1 MTPQSA
7 ATPPATPA
15 ATTTAPV
22 TSSIVVEA
30 PIQRAFDAFTR
41 EMGSWWPSDHH
52 ILEAEL
58 AEMVFEPR
66 AGGHIIDRG
75 VDGSECRWSRV
86 LAYEPPARIV
96 FSWDVNLSWQLETD
110 PARASEI
117 EVRFVA
123 EAPERTRVEL
133 EHRHLERHGQGWEK
147 MRDAVA
153 SPNGWDLGI
162 EAFAQRLQR

>member
-7 ATPPATPA
+7 ASTAPD
-15 ATTTAPV
+15 TAPV

-30 PIQRAFDAFTR
+30 PIDRAFDVFTR
-41 EMGSWWPSDHH
+41 EIGSWWPSDHH
-52 ILEAEL
+52 ILQAEL
-58 AEMVFEPR
+58 AELVFEPR

-75 VDGSECRWSRV
+75 IDGTECRWSRV
-86 LAYEPPARIV
+86 LAYEPPTRVV
-96 FSWDVNLSWQLETD
+96 FSWDISLAWQLETD

-123 EAPERTRVEL
+123 ETPERTRVEL
-133 EHRHLERHGQGWEK
+133 EHHHLERHGQGWEK

-153 SPNGWDLGI
+153 SPGGWDRGMQ
-162 EAFAQRLQR
+162 AFAQHLRP